1 MKKIKMMVATLIV
14 AVTVFSNCTVAYAA
28 ENELT
33 VVSTGNMEVK
43 QLSEIEVEQLN
54 VTLSTETLAG
64 GNELEI
70 TSNSSYTAYQY
81 SDTFDFYLDETWIAA
96 AHIVCVVYRYTD
108 RKVHLASRQIS
119 LERLTTYDAFKT
131 YGSIVN
137 TDGSV
142 CYTTGDRV
150 TIYDYFNTWRYAID
164 FAATPTGQ
172 SFTCYEITY

>member
-1 MKKIKMMVATLIV
+1 MKKIKIAIAALL
-14 AVTVFSNCTVAYAA
+14 AVMTVLSNCTVAYAA

-33 VVSTGNMEVK
+33 VVSAGNMEIK
-43 QLSEIEVEQLN
+43 QLSEEEVARLN
-54 VTLSTETLAG
+54 VTLSTENLAG

-70 TSNSSYTAYQY
+70 TSNESYTTYQY
-81 SDTFDFYLDETWIAA
+81 SDTFNFYLDGTWVAA

-108 RKVHLASRQIS
+108 GKVHLASREIS
-119 LERLTTYDAFKT
+119 IERLTSFGASKS

-150 TIYDYFNTWRYAID
+150 NIFNYTKTWTYAID

-172 SFTCYEITY
+172 SFNCYEITY